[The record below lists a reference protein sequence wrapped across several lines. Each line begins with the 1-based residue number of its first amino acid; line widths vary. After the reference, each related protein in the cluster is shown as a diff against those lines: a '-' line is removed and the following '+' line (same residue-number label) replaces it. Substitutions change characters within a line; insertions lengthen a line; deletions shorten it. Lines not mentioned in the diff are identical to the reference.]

1 MLSLHMPLLTAVI
14 ITLNEERNIKR
25 CIDSIK
31 DVADEIIVIDSGSTD
46 QTKYICETA
55 KVRFIYNPWGGYS
68 DARNFGAQQSSN
80 DWIVALDADESLSVE
95 LKESILTIKKYP
107 EPVFASVKRLTN
119 YCGHWVKHC
128 GWYPDIKLRFYD
140 RRKAGFI
147 GDIHETV
154 SPAAAENILLD
165 GDLFHYSYYSIE
177 DHVLQY
183 NKFTTLT
190 AQAAFKAGK
199 KSSIVKII
207 ASPALKFIKSYFIQ
221 LGFLDGYYGFIIC
234 KMSAH
239 ATFLKYCK
247 LYILRKRS

>member
-25 CIDSIK
+25 CINSIR
-31 DVADEIIVIDSGSTD
+31 DVVDEIVVIDSGSTD
-46 QTKYICETA
+46 QTKQICETA
-55 KVRFIYNPWGGYS
+55 GVRFIYKEWQNYS
-68 DARNFGAQQSSN
+68 AARNFGAQQALN
-80 DWIVALDADESLSVE
+80 DWIVALDADEAFSDE
-95 LKESILTIKKYP
+95 LKKSVLEIKKSSAV
-107 EPVFASVKRLTN
+107 VFVSVKRLTN
-119 YCGHWVKHC
+119 YCGHWVRHC

-140 RRKAGFI
+140 RRKAGFV
-147 GDIHETV
+147 GDIHETI
-154 SPAAAENILLD
+154 SPVPTGSSAIE
-165 GDLFHYSYYSIE
+165 GDLLHYSYYSIQ

-190 AQAAFKAGK
+190 AQAAYAKGER
-199 KSSIVKII
+199 SSV
-207 ASPALKFIKSYFIQ
+207 LKMVANPTIKFCKSYFLQ

-247 LYILRKRS
+247 LYILEKRS

>member
-1 MLSLHMPLLTAVI
+1 MPLLTAVI

-31 DVADEIIVIDSGSTD
+31 GVVDEILVIDSGSVD
-46 QTKYICETA
+46 QTKQICEATGA
-55 KVRFIYNPWGGYS
+55 KVIYKAWEGYAA
-68 DARNFGAQQSSN
+68 ARNFGAQQASN
-80 DWIVALDADESLSVE
+80 DWVVALDADEAFSDELIMSVLE
-95 LKESILTIKKYP
+95 LKKTDHY
-107 EPVFASVKRLTN
+107 VYASFKRLTN

-140 RRKAGFI
+140 RRKSEYSGI
-147 GDIHETV
+147 IHETV
-154 SPAAAENILLD
+154 APVVDPVVLLK
-165 GDLFHYSYYSIE
+165 GDLLHYSYYTIS
-177 DHVLQY
+177 DHVAQY

-190 AQAAFKAGK
+190 AEDAFAKGK
-199 KSSIVKII
+199 RSSVVKII
-207 ASPALKFIKSYFIQ
+207 FNPALKFIKSYFLQ

-247 LYILRKRS
+247 LYILGKRS